1 MQNLMC
7 ASRTL
12 FDEFAQTEREYRA
25 REAELQREID
35 ALRTRV
41 DEVEQENRDLQS
53 SIDDYD
59 ETFEQI
65 DSILGQAQDRFFGS
79 SREYGYEVGPNADD
93 AIHQAPMTWGRNF
106 VNALRHWYTCLG
118 RIRTIVIE
126 RADIPPTTQAIL
138 NRPMI

>member
-53 SIDDYD
+53 IIEDYD
-59 ETFEQI
+59 DTFEQI
-65 DSILGQAQDRFFGS
+65 DGILGQAQDRFFGS
-79 SREYGYEVGPNADD
+79 FMEVE
-93 AIHQAPMTWGRNF
+93 AIHQPPLTWGRNF